1 MDPTAD
7 DRFTRLYEMHYL
19 AVLAYCARRVDR
31 SDAEDIS
38 SEVFT
43 VLWRRMDSFDPEA
56 PLAWLYSV
64 SLGLIKN
71 RHRAARRANALI
83 RKIGGS
89 HPRSESAAADV
100 VVVTNEQDEEV
111 LEALGLLREAD
122 QEVLRLAI
130 WEEMSAKDIALVVGC
145 STSAA
150 EQRLHR
156 AKKRLASKLSP
167 TPQYRSDASPEPLKE
182 GGRL

>member
-7 DRFTRLYEMHYL
+7 ERFTRLYEMHYL

-31 SDAEDIS
+31 SDAEDVS

-43 VLWRRMDSFDPEA
+43 VLWRRMESFDPDVA
-56 PLAWLYSV
+56 LPWLYSV
-64 SLGLIKN
+64 ALGLIKN
-71 RHRAARRANALI
+71 RRRAARRALALTGKV
-83 RKIGGS
+83 RGNHAIGAS
-89 HPRSESAAADV
+89 PSADV
-100 VVVTNEQDEEV
+100 LVVMNEQDGEI
-111 LEALGLLREAD
+111 LTALGRLREKD
-122 QEVLRLAI
+122 REVLRLSI
-130 WEEMSAKDIALVVGC
+130 WEEMSAKDIGLVVGC

-167 TPQYRSDASPEPLKE
+167 TAQYRSNPSPLSLEE
-182 GGRL
+182 GGRP